1 MSQSCL
7 KWIPSPKKYCFAILI
22 TSAKAFLSNP
32 VGFISLKSIICA
44 KTLQMLVLA
53 AAAVLENAA
62 LGRAAGCAGAE
73 GAFPA
78 SCHPK
83 RRGEALSLLLS

>member
-7 KWIPSPKKYCFAILI
+7 QWIPSPKKYCSAILI
-22 TSAKAFLSNP
+22 TSAKAFLGNP
-32 VGFISLKSIICA
+32 VGFTSVKSIICA
-44 KTLQMLVLA
+44 ETLQMLLLE

-83 RRGEALSLLLS
+83 RHGEALSGLLS